1 MAMIHLAIRLRIY
14 MELSVLIAVLR
25 LWKMLV
31 GGIFYIV
38 LLICTGTWMV
48 RCCITTVLH
57 LKGMSSLH

>member
-31 GGIFYIV
+31 GGIFYTV
-38 LLICTGTWMV
+38 LLICTGT
-48 RCCITTVLH
+48 
-57 LKGMSSLH
+57 